1 MSNELEY
8 QHVSLVLAPDE
19 SESLK
24 KFMIDFKIKD
34 QDISQ
39 FVDKLVAY
47 IGVKVISN
55 YLPASELE
63 RNQQIEENGKTLGL
77 LVLDGTFHKLKNAQK

>member
-1 MSNELEY
+1 MSNELDY

-34 QDISQ
+34 QGISQ

-47 IGVKVISN
+47 LGVKVVSN
-55 YLPASELE
+55 YLPANEAEYEQLK
-63 RNQQIEENGKTLGL
+63 EENGKTLGL
-77 LVLDGTFHKLKNAQK
+77 LVLDDFKP